1 MALTR
6 AQVVSTA
13 VELLRRYGLADLSMR
28 RLARELEVQPGALYW
43 HVASKQEL
51 LVEVAGALLAEVPEP
66 PGDLRPNEALAVL
79 ATAVRAALAPVPD
92 AADVVGMAYA
102 AERAAVPAL
111 RELRGLVGRAGV
123 AAGSSEAV
131 TDLLVHHILGSVA
144 LEQNERQVGAA
155 DASWVGRDPAE
166 VATSFA
172 VGLHVIVRGLS
183 SVGTSASTPSC
194 EDRAVDERARSDSS
208 AGSIERS

>member
-6 AQVVSTA
+6 DHVVSTA

-28 RLARELEVQPGALYW
+28 RLARELDVQPGAIYW

-51 LVEVAGALLAEVPEP
+51 LVEVAAALLAELPGVREEVPQS
-66 PGDLRPNEALAVL
+66 EALAALVEL

-102 AERAAVPAL
+102 AERGSVTAL

-123 AAGSSEAV
+123 PADSCDAV

-144 LEQNERQVGAA
+144 LEQNERLAQAG
-155 DASWVGRDPAE
+155 DAGRAGRDGAE
-166 VATSFA
+166 VARSFA
-172 VGLHVIVRGLS
+172 VGLEVIVRGLVAAKVS
-183 SVGTSASTPSC
+183 SS
-194 EDRAVDERARSDSS
+194 
-208 AGSIERS
+208 

>member
-13 VELLRRYGLADLSMR
+13 VDLLRRYGLADLSMR

-144 LEQNERQVGAA
+144 LEQNERQVGSVDPSYVARDAA
-155 DASWVGRDPAE
+155 QVAE
-166 VATSFA
+166 SFA
-172 VGLHVIVRGLS
+172 VGLDVILCG
-183 SVGTSASTPSC
+183 SVGTK
-194 EDRAVDERARSDSS
+194 VSS
-208 AGSIERS
+208 S